1 MLNIHIALSIIF
13 CGLGASAQVN
23 CSNQF
28 KNNTFHTKK
37 KELETKA
44 LLLNSGYE
52 YEYEITFKVTDEGVY
67 MVLTSTDI
75 HPLEKENTRIQFIS
89 EDGEKMVLNFTNQVQ
104 KITVR
109 NRPAFVNT
117 LLMNISLL
125 EWFSTKRMKSFRVV
139 NMMESKMYDRA
150 ITRITELKELATCVL
165 SEIDPSKI
173 KHVSVD
179 ATVKTN
185 IIQKSEHNN
194 KVTKNESVKI
204 IMKREN
210 GIFLIPC
217 KVNGLPLEFIFDTGA
232 SNVSISQTE
241 VIFMLKNN
249 YLKIEDL
256 GETTYAQIADGSIIE
271 GQKILLKEIDISGI
285 KLKNIEAS
293 YSKTQIAPLLLGQS
307 AIKKLGPI
315 QIDDNELIILYPENI
330 NKN

>member
-1 MLNIHIALSIIF
+1 MLNIHVAFSIILF
-13 CGLGASAQVN
+13 GLGASAQVN
-23 CSNQF
+23 CSNHF
-28 KNNTFHTKK
+28 KNNTFHTEK
-37 KELETKA
+37 KELETNSFM
-44 LLLNSGYE
+44 LNSSFE
-52 YEYEITFKVTDEGVY
+52 YEYEIVFQVTEGGMY
-67 MVLTSTDI
+67 MILTSTDI
-75 HPLEKENTRIQFIS
+75 HPLEKENNRIQFIS
-89 EDGEKMVLNFTNQVQ
+89 DDGEKMVLNFTNEVQ

-109 NRPAFVNT
+109 NRPAFVNK
-117 LLMNISLL
+117 LLLNISLL
-125 EWFSTKRMKSFRVV
+125 EWFSTKSMKSFRVM
-139 NMMESKMYDRA
+139 NMMESKMYARA
-150 ITRITELKELATCVL
+150 ITRITEFKELATCVL

-173 KHVSVD
+173 KHVSAD

-185 IIQKSEHNN
+185 IIQKNEPSN

-210 GIFLIPC
+210 GVFLIPC

-315 QIDDNELIILYPENI
+315 QIDDNELIILHPENI